1 MRDTNLV
8 FHDGTN
14 FTATVTP
21 NSTTRSGGSAVL
33 DVGKSGEKGLW
44 VQLSLAAVLVGSGSP
59 TIDCKVQYSD
69 SATFAS
75 GVEDGPAFPQ
85 LTDNTTNFPVGYRR
99 ELLCQS
105 KRRYWR
111 ILMTKGGTTLTS
123 ETIYTHI
130 VSGPN
135 RDSVA

>member
-1 MRDTNLV
+1 MRDANLI

-21 NSTTRSGGSAVL
+21 ASTTRSGGSAVL
-33 DVGKSGEKGLW
+33 DIGKSGYDGLW
-44 VQLSLAAVLVGSGSP
+44 VQLALSAAVVGSGSP
-59 TIDCKVQYSD
+59 TIDAKVQYSD

-85 LTDNTTNFPVGYRR
+85 LTESTAVGYRR
-99 ELLCQS
+99 NLLCQS

-111 ILMTKGGTTLTS
+111 VLLTKGGTTLTS
-123 ETIYTHI
+123 ETVYIHV

-135 RDSVA
+135 RDDVA

>member
-1 MRDTNLV
+1 MRDTNLL

-21 NSTTRSGGSAVL
+21 TSTTRSGGSAVL
-33 DVGKSGEKGLW
+33 DVGKSGVNGLW
-44 VQLSLAAVLVGSGSP
+44 AQLALTAVIVGSGSP
-59 TIDCKVQYSD
+59 TVTVKFQFSD

-75 GVEDGPAFPQ
+75 GVEDGPAEV
-85 LTDNTTNFPVGYRR
+85 LTESNAAGYRR
-99 ELLCQS
+99 EYLLQS

-111 ILMTKGGTTLTS
+111 ALLTKGGTTLT
-123 ETIYTHI
+123 TIGLHVHL

-135 RDSVA
+135 IDSVA

>member
-1 MRDTNLV
+1 MRDANLI

-21 NSTTRSGGSAVL
+21 ASTTRSGGSAVL
-33 DVGKSGEKGLW
+33 DMGKSGEKGIW
-44 VQLSLAAVLVGSGSP
+44 VEAALLAAIVGSGSP
-59 TIDCKVQYSD
+59 TVDAKVQYSD

-85 LTDNTTNFPVGYRR
+85 FTESVAAGYRR
-99 ELLCQS
+99 AILCQS

-111 ILMTKGGTTLTS
+111 VLLTKGGTTLTS
-123 ETIYTHI
+123 ITLHVHV

-135 RDSVA
+135 RDDNA